1 MMASTPTRSF
11 AAKFLLLAK
20 RLILGPMSLS
30 SPPSL
35 TTLFVPPNSCFT
47 DAYWYLFTSGQTPE
61 VAGPGAASY
70 LGLPWST
77 NCLPTNWAASSYFS
91 PGICPGG
98 YTIACSSFN
107 IVETVTETVATCCPR
122 YRDMIIC

>member
-30 SPPSL
+30 SPPPL

-47 DAYWYLFTSGQTPE
+47 DVYWYSYTSGESPQPDGPTFL
-61 VAGPGAASY
+61 AGDVFY
-70 LGLPWST
+70 FGLPGNP
-77 NCLPTNWAASSYFS
+77 NCLPTSWEPSSYYS

-98 YTIACSSFN
+98 YTIACSSFSS
-107 IVETVTETVATCCPR
+107 VETVTETIATCCP
-122 YRDMIIC
+122 